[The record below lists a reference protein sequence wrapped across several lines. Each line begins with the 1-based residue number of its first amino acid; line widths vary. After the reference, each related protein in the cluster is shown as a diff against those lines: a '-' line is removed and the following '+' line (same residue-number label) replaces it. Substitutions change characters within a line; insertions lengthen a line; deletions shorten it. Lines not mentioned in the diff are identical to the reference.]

1 MLRGITIKTASEEI
15 AVEVDDSLT
24 LEEVLRTKRIP
35 PNLFQGYTKT
45 REEIYPIPLN
55 TLIFAIPFEEK
66 IILHCIRNTDL
77 RDVLPQKTTYNK
89 AQNPVVS
96 IPEFNFGDDGCS
108 QIIHELNPDSAKELV
123 KGKITDFVKKNSSAD
138 TTIVGIS
145 GGGDSNTLAQGLK
158 ALTLGNPNKR
168 FVFFTIIFEPIWA
181 TSAAERASELCLAH
195 GLTHHIYRNKEI
207 EDLLGMKESLDN
219 FYKEYC
225 EKFGNNTSHFFGTY
239 LISIVARKLCKE
251 YHTSE
256 YILGFNREDLL
267 SDLLFSLMNGQ
278 KPLAFPVRK
287 FGSTRL
293 LMPLWNISKIILD
306 ACYPKYSLSNYQE
319 REDNQST
326 YQRNIIYYLAHS
338 VEDIYPNLGLS
349 LMEGVRKIF
358 ADQWPELCSEDSLDI
373 FPSEYAD
380 STKVEEIKNFLKK
393 YL

>member
-1 MLRGITIKTASEEI
+1 MLRGVIIKTASEETI
-15 AVEVDDSLT
+15 VETDDSLT

-35 PNLFQGYTKT
+35 PSLFQGYVKAVEGV
-45 REEIYPIPLN
+45 RPIPLN
-55 TLIFAIPFEEK
+55 TLIFAIPHAEE

-89 AQNPVVS
+89 VQNPAVA
-96 IPEFNFGDDGCS
+96 IPEFNFGDGGCS
-108 QIIHELNPDSAKELV
+108 QIIHELNSDSAKELV
-123 KGKITDFVKKNSSAD
+123 KKKITDFVKKNSNAD
-138 TTIVGIS
+138 TIIVGIS

-158 ALTLGNPNKR
+158 ALTGGNPYKN
-168 FVFFTIIFEPIWA
+168 FVFFTIIFEPIW
-181 TSAAERASELCLAH
+181 TKSAADRASELCVAH
-195 GLTHHIYRNKEI
+195 DFTHHVYGNKEI
-207 EDLLGMKESLDN
+207 EELLEMKGSLEN

-239 LISIVARKLCKE
+239 LISVVARKLCKK
-251 YHTSE
+251 YHTNE

-278 KPLAFPVRK
+278 KPLAFPVRN

-293 LMPLWNISKIILD
+293 LMPLWDISKIILD

-319 REDNQST
+319 RKDDQST
-326 YQRNIIYYLAHS
+326 YQRNIIYYLSHS

-349 LMEGVRKIF
+349 LMEGIRKIF
-358 ADQWPELCSEDSLDI
+358 AGQWPELRPENDLDV

-380 STKVEEIKNFLKK
+380 STKLEEVKDFLKK
-393 YL
+393 YF